1 MAKFEFVNM
10 SGDCLEV
17 EASDVEVAREV
28 ATKNLTKYIQEVVF
42 SVEDV
47 EQKWKAHFPDGSLD
61 VVEVVGFERDEVFGQ
76 YDIAGYDLLCV
87 QRAGGGITVL

>member
-28 ATKNLTKYIQEVVF
+28 ATKKLTKYPQEVVF
-42 SVEDV
+42 TVEEV